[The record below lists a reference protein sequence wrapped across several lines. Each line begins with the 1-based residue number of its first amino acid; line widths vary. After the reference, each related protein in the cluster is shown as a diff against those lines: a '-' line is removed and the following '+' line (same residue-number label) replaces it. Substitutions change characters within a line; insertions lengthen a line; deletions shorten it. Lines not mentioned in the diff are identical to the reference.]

1 MTATPL
7 APADGRAAP
16 RSSAQALG
24 TRWLP
29 NALLDSAAYPERP
42 ESVALRETH
51 ISWVF
56 LAGEQAYKVKKPV
69 RLPFLDY
76 GTLARRRA
84 CCAAELRLNRRFAPE
99 LYRELVALVPRG
111 PTGLAVAAESDPR
124 AIEYAV
130 VMERYDES
138 ATLAARLER
147 GEATDANLVGVG
159 RTVAWFH
166 TAAPIKPNGGVR
178 RLAAVVE
185 DTLDTL
191 SASGAPAQQLADL
204 ARFCRSALVGF
215 APELGRR
222 AAAGRV
228 RDGHGDLRAE
238 HVLLGAGVQ
247 AVDGLE
253 FDRELRIADVG
264 YDFAFLVMDVARR
277 DDELARALVR
287 GYRGAGGDPG
297 SDELLAFLCAIRA
310 LVRAKI
316 DLLRAAQLTG
326 RAGEDRTARG
336 LELLAIAERFAW
348 RARLPRVVC
357 VTGLAASGKSTVAEA
372 LAAAAG
378 WTLLSSDRIRKLRA
392 GIDPHEHAAPSA
404 YDDNAS
410 RGVYA
415 ELAQRATLAVRRDGG
430 VIVEATFR
438 RDADADAFAVASAAA
453 ATASWLVCEA
463 PAEVLLERARERALQ
478 PSVSDAGPEIVAAE
492 LVRYGGPFTSPGPP
506 LARLA
511 TTRPV
516 AELLRDLAA
525 VLDARV
531 RAGEMIS

>member
-1 MTATPL
+1 M
-7 APADGRAAP
+7 
-16 RSSAQALG
+16 
-24 TRWLP
+24 
-29 NALLDSAAYPERP
+29 
-42 ESVALRETH
+42 
-51 ISWVF
+51 
-56 LAGEQAYKVKKPV
+56 
-69 RLPFLDY
+69 
-76 GTLARRRA
+76 
-84 CCAAELRLNRRFAPE
+84 
-99 LYRELVALVPRG
+99 
-111 PTGLAVAAESDPR
+111 
-124 AIEYAV
+124 
-130 VMERYDES
+130 
-138 ATLAARLER
+138 
-147 GEATDANLVGVG
+147 
-159 RTVAWFH
+159 
-166 TAAPIKPNGGVR
+166 
-178 RLAAVVE
+178 
-185 DTLDTL
+185 
-191 SASGAPAQQLADL
+191 
-204 ARFCRSALVGF
+204 
-215 APELGRR
+215 
-222 AAAGRV
+222 
-228 RDGHGDLRAE
+228 
-238 HVLLGAGVQ
+238 LLGAGVQ

-253 FDRELRIADVG
+253 FNRELRVADVG

-336 LELLAIAERFAW
+336 LEMLAIAEALLRPGPTACPGW
-348 RARLPRVVC
+348 C
-357 VTGLAASGKSTVAEA
+357 VTRLAGGGVRPVAEA

-378 WTLLSSDRIRKLRA
+378 WTICALLRPRASCRA

-438 RDADADAFAVASAAA
+438 RDAEAPDAFAAASAAA